1 LFITGETIL
10 ISLNIRRLLAVA
22 IAAALCGHSG
32 AAVYNN
38 GTNIATFDVT
48 MGLVANCAV
57 AATAMNFGASV
68 GVLTAAVNAT
78 SDIRVTCT
86 NTTPFNLGLNEGTG
100 AGSSG
105 TTRFMSGTGANSAT
119 VKFNLSQSSGG
130 SLWGNTQGTDT
141 LGGTGTGNQQTL
153 TVYGQIPAQASP
165 APDTYKSTITATV
178 YF

>member
-1 LFITGETIL
+1 MIN
-10 ISLNIRRLLAVA
+10 LNFLRLLVA
-22 IAAALCGHSG
+22 TVITALCGQAG

-38 GTNIATFDVT
+38 GSNTATFEVT
-48 MGLVANCAV
+48 MGLVANCSV
-57 AATAMNFGASV
+57 TAAAMNFGARV

-78 SDIRVTCT
+78 SDIKVTCT

-105 TTRFMSGTGANSAT
+105 TTRYLSGTGSNTAK
-119 VKFNLSQSSGG
+119 VQFNLSQSSGG

-141 LGGTGTGNQQTL
+141 LGGTGNGSEQTL
-153 TVYGQIPAQASP
+153 TVYGQIPEQASP